1 MIASIYPGV
10 AQAQEP
16 NDWFESKV
24 RPILVE
30 HCYECHSGTKSK
42 GGLVL
47 DSKLGWSQGG
57 PSNRSQIPSTPSAP
71 NRSISNIASRVP
83 QDQQRLELEFLAK
96 LNADHLASRSADEN
110 LKTRLQTFET
120 AFGMQMAVPEVFD
133 LSQESQAM
141 LTSYGLK
148 PGQTTEFGRTPFNNT
163 ADAKGREH
171 HPWAFSSWLAGAGVK
186 PEIV

>member
-1 MIASIYPGV
+1 MPLWDQIQRGTVARLQTGMEPGG
-10 AQAQEP
+10 Q
-16 NDWFESKV
+16 
-24 RPILVE
+24 
-30 HCYECHSGTKSK
+30 
-42 GGLVL
+42 
-47 DSKLGWSQGG
+47 
-57 PSNRSQIPSTPSAP
+57 SNRSQIPSTPSAP
-71 NRSISNIASRVP
+71 NGSISNIASRVP

-110 LKTRLQTFET
+110 LKTRLQTYET

-133 LSQESQAM
+133 LSQESQAS

-186 PEIV
+186 PGIV